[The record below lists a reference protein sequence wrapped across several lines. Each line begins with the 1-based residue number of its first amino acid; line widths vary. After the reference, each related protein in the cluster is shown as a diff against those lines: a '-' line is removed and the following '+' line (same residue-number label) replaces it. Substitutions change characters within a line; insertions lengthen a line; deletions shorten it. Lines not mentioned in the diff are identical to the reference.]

1 MNHDRKHSPYPSRD
15 NFLGIGNPGILHDSE
30 GGIQAMAMEAYL
42 ESMAMGLIQG
52 IMVSMIV
59 VVVVCVSIAL
69 LRSLTDGIG

>member
-1 MNHDRKHSPYPSRD
+1 
-15 NFLGIGNPGILHDSE
+15 
-30 GGIQAMAMEAYL
+30 MAMEAYL

-59 VVVVCVSIAL
+59 VVVVCVSVAL